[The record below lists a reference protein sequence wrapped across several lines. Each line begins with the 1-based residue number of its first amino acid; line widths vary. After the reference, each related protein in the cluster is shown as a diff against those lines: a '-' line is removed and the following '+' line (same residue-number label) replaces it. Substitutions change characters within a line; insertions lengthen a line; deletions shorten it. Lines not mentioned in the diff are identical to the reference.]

1 MSDPEHEA
9 VGPCDAAIVMLS
21 NLGPSEGGRETWLY
35 NFVPRLLQRY
45 PQLRLTIHG
54 FRLDGE
60 ADSRE
65 TLRRAVSENDL
76 DRLSIDFVEAAQ
88 SGRPNAFA
96 FWTGLRRLAAKS
108 RQPRFVLAV
117 GSWVELL
124 GVIASGALRRSG
136 KILWLRSIYVDEK
149 AHRIPASARGLM
161 RRVEDVVLRRA
172 DLLIANG
179 DDTAA
184 HYRAR
189 GFEVTVIKNAVDLDR
204 WMMPPPKLSRPLHVA
219 FIGRLAQVKGI
230 NEFLASARTADS
242 SEFVFHVAGD
252 GPGRADA
259 IALEREGLIRFQGP
273 LANDAVPKFLE
284 DMDICVALTFAG
296 ADLKEGSGGA
306 GVSNSLLEQ
315 MAAGRILLC
324 WDNPGYRQ
332 VLDEGSAY
340 FIKQGDVSAISGALK
355 LIASDL
361 AGASARAQR
370 AAVLARGYG
379 FEAHMSLFAEA
390 AAAWL
395 QQPEVSPPESR

>member
-9 VGPCDAAIVMLS
+9 AGSCDGAIVMLS

-35 NFVPRLLQRY
+35 SFVPRLLQRY

-65 TLRRAVSENDL
+65 TLSRAVSGNDL
-76 DRLSIDFVEAAQ
+76 DRLSIDFVQARP
-88 SGRPNAFA
+88 SRRPNAFA
-96 FWTGLRRLAAKS
+96 FWTGLHRLAAKS
-108 RQPRFVLAV
+108 RQPQFVLAV

-124 GVIASGALRRSG
+124 GVIASGAFRRSG

-161 RRVEDVVLRRA
+161 RRVEDVVLSRA

-189 GFEVTVIKNAVDLDR
+189 GFEVTVIKNAVDLER
-204 WMMPPPKLSRPLHVA
+204 WTMPPPKLAQPLNVA

-230 NEFLASARTADS
+230 NEFLAAAKAADGR
-242 SEFVFHVAGD
+242 EFKFQVAGD
-252 GPGRADA
+252 GPARDA
-259 IALEREGLIRFQGP
+259 VIALEREGRLVFSGP
-273 LANDAVPKFLE
+273 LPNEAVPKFLQ

-296 ADLKEGSGGA
+296 TDLKEGSGGA

-355 LIASDL
+355 QIASDL

-370 AAVLARGYG
+370 AAVLARRYG
-379 FEAHMSLFAEA
+379 FEAHMGLFAEA

-395 QQPEVSPPESR
+395 PRPEVSPPESR